1 MSPEVTTFRPAAMRS
16 AAPENDAARTA
27 GHSQGWAAGW
37 AAGAR
42 AAAERA
48 ATAEAERAADH
59 ARSEARR
66 QADVAVA
73 VAVLT
78 SAAQAADRRSAPVV
92 EQVHRELA
100 AVAVQ
105 LAEAVLGRELADGTT
120 SARSALERALATPAD
135 LGVHT
140 VRLHPADVAVVQD
153 LVAVGELTL
162 DGVAVVADPRLA
174 RGDALSEHPAGF
186 LDAQVGT
193 ALARARRVLLGD
205 DT

>member
-1 MSPEVTTFRPAAMRS
+1 MSPEITTFRPAAMRD
-16 AAPENDAARTA
+16 AAPGNDAARTA
-27 GHSQGWAAGW
+27 GHALGWSAGW

-48 ATAEAERAADH
+48 AAAEAERAADH
-59 ARSEARR
+59 TRSEARR
-66 QADVAVA
+66 QAAVDEA
-73 VAVLT
+73 VVVLRR
-78 SAAQAADRRSAPVV
+78 AAQAADRRSEPVV
-92 EQVHRELA
+92 DQVRRELS

-105 LAEAVLGRELADGTT
+105 LAEAVLCRELVGGDA
-120 SARSALERALATPAD
+120 SARAALGRALAVPAE

-140 VRLHPADVAVVQD
+140 VRLHPADAAAVQD
-153 LVAVGELTL
+153 LVAAGEITL

-186 LDAQVGT
+186 LDAQVAT

-205 DT
+205 DS